1 MIRVTLPLKTRSLL
15 NLREHWAARARR
27 TKAHRA
33 ATILALRAAHPGGN
47 SLTWDKLDGINTLVV
62 TLTRYGRRLDDDN
75 LRGAL
80 KAVRDGVAEWAAID
94 DGSERWRWEYAQ
106 EKAGKLGERV
116 EVWIRIE

>member
-1 MIRVTLPLKTRSLL
+1 MVHVSLPLKTRSLL

-33 ATILALRAAHPGGN
+33 ATILALRSSRAELPKAEGQ
-47 SLTWDKLDGINTLVV
+47 LIVV
-62 TLTRYGRRLDDDN
+62 TLVRYGRRLDDDN

-80 KAVRDGVAEWAAID
+80 KAVRDGVAEWAGID
-94 DGSERWRWEYAQ
+94 DGSPRWRWEYGQ
-106 EKAGKLGERV
+106 DNAGKLGERV

>member
-1 MIRVTLPLKTRSLL
+1 MIRVTLPIKTRSVL

-33 ATILALRAAHPGGN
+33 ATILALRVAHPGGV
-47 SLTWDKLDGINTLVV
+47 SLTWDKLDGTNRLVV

-80 KAVRDGVAEWAAID
+80 KAVRDGVAEWAGID

-106 EKAGKLGERV
+106 QKAGKLGERV

>member
-1 MIRVTLPLKTRSLL
+1 MLHVSLPLKTRSLL

-33 ATILALRAAHPGGN
+33 ATILALRSSRAELPKADDQ
-47 SLTWDKLDGINTLVV
+47 LIVV
-62 TLTRYGRRLDDDN
+62 TLVRYGRRLDDDN

-80 KAVRDGVAEWAAID
+80 KAVRDGIAEWAGID
-94 DGSERWRWEYAQ
+94 DGSPRWRWEYGQ
-106 EKAGKLGERV
+106 DKAGKLGERV